1 MKLVTVWMDPV
12 TYESTRK
19 AVGYRKLTTLM
30 FLFKEETQFVV
41 HTFNNYLGNLILS
54 QKSTVFSVTINISSS
69 IHGLDLYN
77 LTQKKKKNPMLYL

>member
-1 MKLVTVWMDPV
+1 MRVPGRLLAI
-12 TYESTRK
+12 ENSQ
-19 AVGYRKLTTLM
+19 LTLM

-54 QKSTVFSVTINISSS
+54 QESTVLSVRINISSF

-77 LTQKKKKNPMLYL
+77 LTPPKKNPMLYL

>member
-1 MKLVTVWMDPV
+1 MRVPGRLLAI
-12 TYESTRK
+12 ENSQ
-19 AVGYRKLTTLM
+19 LTLM

-54 QKSTVFSVTINISSS
+54 QKSMVLSVRINISSP

-77 LTQKKKKNPMLYL
+77 LTQKKKKSNVVLELG